1 MSIDIARLT
10 QRLKENRYCIIS
22 RYKLSDMTHMINVA
36 LSTSDVGTWEC
47 LGAPF
52 FENGH
57 WNQAMVKK
65 S

>member
-1 MSIDIARLT
+1 MNTDIARLT
-10 QRLKENRYCIIS
+10 QMLRENRYCIIN
-22 RYKLSDMTHMINVA
+22 RYKLCDMTHMINVA
-36 LSTSDVGTWEC
+36 LNISDVGTWEC

-52 FENGH
+52 FENGY